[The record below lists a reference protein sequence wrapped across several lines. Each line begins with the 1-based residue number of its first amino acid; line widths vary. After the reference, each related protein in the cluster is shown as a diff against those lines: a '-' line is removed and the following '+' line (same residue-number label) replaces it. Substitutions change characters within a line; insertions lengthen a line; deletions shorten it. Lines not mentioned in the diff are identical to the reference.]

1 MTIPSETPL
10 VARARAFA
18 THAHAAQRRKYTGEP
33 YIVHPE
39 EVARIVADAGLPE
52 AVIAAAWL
60 HDVVEDCGVTGG
72 ELESEFGAEVARL
85 VLEVT
90 DVSRPEDGNRATRK
104 ALDRDHL
111 ASASAEGQ
119 SIKLAD
125 LISNT
130 VSIVERDPHFATVYL
145 REKRDL
151 LEILTRGH
159 PDLHRRASAQAR
171 PSAILKRESNPREQ
185 T

>member
-1 MTIPSETPL
+1 MHDPSESAL

-18 THAHAAQRRKYTGEP
+18 TEAHAAQRRKYTDEP

-39 EVARIVADAGLPE
+39 EVARIVADAGLPAE
-52 AVIAAAWL
+52 AIAAAWL
-60 HDVVEDCGVTGG
+60 HDVVEDCGVTGS
-72 ELESEFGAEVARL
+72 ELEAAFGPEVARL
-85 VLEVT
+85 VLEVS

-111 ASASAEGQ
+111 ARASAHGQ

-130 VSIVERDPHFATVYL
+130 TSIVARDPHFAKVYL
-145 REKRDL
+145 REKAEL
-151 LEILTRGH
+151 LRVLTRG
-159 PDLHRRASAQAR
+159 DAGLHARASAQM
-171 PSAILKRESNPREQ
+171 PRSGNRA
-185 T
+185 TKP